1 MMVVEVVGIWA
12 CVKCVCVCVC
22 VCVCMRVLRLVL
34 IQLAALKRMHSIE
47 NDFFTDVKNAHP
59 NRASWISTGYQADRH
74 RHKAP
79 I

>member
-22 VCVCMRVLRLVL
+22 ARVCALHLVL
-34 IQLAALKRMHSIE
+34 IQLAALKQMHSIE
-47 NDFFTDVKNAHP
+47 NDFFTDVKNAQP
-59 NRASWISTGYQADRH
+59 NRPSWISTGYQADRQ
-74 RHKAP
+74 RYKAP